1 MDKLRL
7 RGFKCFGD
15 KELLLNS
22 ITVLTGNNG
31 SGKSSV
37 IQALLLVREAVEK
50 CDLING
56 ERLIAGKK
64 EIALNDYRCLRL
76 GNYDEIC
83 HNNDADG
90 ICISINGVDFRIE
103 QDEETGVSFIT
114 VDMQSKDMGWLPD
127 YLTRTEFYYLN
138 AERIGPRRESEV
150 RPMLYLQSGDCGEW
164 AGNVL
169 LETSRT
175 FPKVDA
181 KRLMEKDDT
190 VNFNIQVDRWMSY
203 IFSEISIKT
212 QPLTE
217 LVCQIKL
224 RGAKVTTNTPNTG
237 FGYTYALPIV
247 IDGLLAR
254 QGSLLI
260 VENPEAHLHPRAQSN
275 IGFFLGKM
283 AAAGVQI
290 VIETHSEHV
299 VNGIRR
305 AALSG
310 FGLNPEDVNIYF
322 FANDKDGCRCS
333 LIGIDEEGNLSDFPV
348 DFFDQ
353 VRQDMLQIIR
363 LATERRQGKNG

>member
-7 RGFKCFGD
+7 RGFKCFQD
-15 KELLLNS
+15 KELTLNN

-50 CDLING
+50 CVLING
-56 ERLIAGKK
+56 GRLIAGEK
-64 EIALNDYRCLRL
+64 EIALNGYRCLRL
-76 GNYDEIC
+76 GNFDEIC
-83 HNNDADG
+83 HNGADG
-90 ICISINGVDFRIE
+90 ICISINGIDFRIG
-103 QDEETGVSFIT
+103 QGEETGDGIVM
-114 VDMQSKDMGWLPD
+114 VDMPCEDMSRLPD

-138 AERIGPRRESEV
+138 AERIGPRRESDV
-150 RPMLYLQSGDCGEW
+150 RPMPYLQSGDCGEW

-169 LETSRT
+169 LEASKS
-175 FPKVDA
+175 FPKVDE
-181 KRLMEKDDT
+181 KRLIEKGDT

-217 LVCQIKL
+217 QVCQVKL
-224 RGAKVTTNTPNTG
+224 RGSKVTVNTPNTG
-237 FGYTYALPIV
+237 FGYTYALPVV

-254 QGSLLI
+254 QGCLLI

-283 AAAGVQI
+283 AAAGLQI

-333 LIGIDEEGNLSDFPV
+333 LIGIDEDGNLSDFPV